1 MNAKT
6 LNKLKKSYNIVILYI
21 YNRID
26 SSYEYLSKKYDN
38 SSMVIMPIDEKDYT
52 LDNIFITPA
61 YCIYKNNTVDVL
73 YTDDIKDV
81 ERNLNRV
88 FN

>member
-1 MNAKT
+1 MNIKT

-21 YNRID
+21 YNKID
-26 SSYEYLSKKYDN
+26 KSYECLLKKYNN

-52 LDNIFITPA
+52 LDNIFVTPA
-61 YCIYKNNTVDVL
+61 YCIYKNNNVDVL
-73 YTDDIKDV
+73 YTDDINDV